1 MLSVFVVQRVV
12 RAIVSAQLPPGDVLT
27 FMKTAATSVLF
38 HSVVLSRSLSLS
50 LSLSL
55 AWAARAIVEPRFLSV
70 RSVR

>member
-50 LSLSL
+50 LSL